1 MHNGKSVTI
10 MRIHEDV
17 QAVLNAAYQEAKRKK
32 HEFLTPEHVLY
43 SALFFE
49 SPRLILEECGVDP
62 DEIIKNLEGYFET
75 HVPVVDAAEPV
86 QSVMFQQAIERAV
99 FHTQSSQKQ
108 EVDLGDLIV
117 SIFQEE
123 EAFGSYYLKRAGIT
137 QYNLLNAVSHSAA
150 VETGDD
156 RKSAG
161 GTEEKPE
168 EGTPGGRGGKQKK
181 RPSALESFTT
191 ELTAMAK
198 EGLLEPLIGR
208 EEVIERIVQ
217 VLCRRLK
224 NNPVL
229 VGDAGVGKTAL
240 AEGLAQRI
248 AEGSVPEVLT
258 GFEIYSL
265 DMGGMIAGTRFR
277 GDFEERMKQV
287 IAELKK
293 KEKVVLFIDEI
304 HTVIGA
310 GAVSGGT
317 MDASN
322 LLKPALQTGKLRCIG
337 STTFEEFK
345 KFFDKDRALS
355 RRFQKIEV
363 LEPTIPETEQI
374 LEGIKGKFEDYHRVR
389 YTPEGLKAAV
399 ALSDQYIT
407 ERHLPDKAIDVMDEA
422 GAYIRMR
429 NFKENRE
436 TEEPIEIT
444 EDIIEMVVS
453 KIARIPE
460 KRVTTDEK
468 TILKDL
474 EDRLRGEVYG
484 QDKAISEVVQAVK
497 RSRAGFRDA
506 DKPVAS
512 FLFIGPT
519 GVGKTELARQLA
531 STLGIA
537 LHRFDMSEY
546 QEKHTVARLIGSPPG
561 YVGYEEGGLLTDAIR
576 KTPHA
581 VLLLDEV
588 EKAHQDIFNVL
599 LQMMDY
605 ATVTDNTGRK
615 ADFRNV
621 IIIMTSNAGARE
633 IGKALI
639 GFGEQEIGAS
649 ALKEAVEK
657 IFTPEFRNRLDKVV
671 AFAHLSK
678 EIILM
683 IVDKEIR
690 KFQAQLAE
698 KQVVLRVTDEC
709 RNFLAEE
716 GYSNEF
722 GARNI
727 ARIVQD
733 KIKSFFVDA
742 VLFGELSS
750 GGKAVADIEKGDVL
764 IRVES

>member
-1 MHNGKSVTI
+1 

-17 QAVLNAAYQEAKRKK
+17 QAVLNAAYQEAKLKK
-32 HEFLTPEHVLY
+32 HEYLTPEHVLY
-43 SALFFE
+43 SALFFDQ
-49 SPRLILEECGVDP
+49 PRFILEECGADP
-62 DEIIKNLEGYFET
+62 DEVLKNIEGYLQK
-75 HVPVVDAAEPV
+75 HVPVVEGGEPV
-86 QSVMFQQAIERAV
+86 QSVMFQQTIERAV
-99 FHTQSSQKQ
+99 FHTQSSQKE

-123 EAFGSYYLKRAGIT
+123 EAFGAYYLKKAGIT
-137 QYNLLNAVSHSAA
+137 QYKLLQAVSHAA
-150 VETGDD
+150 APEG
-156 RKSAG
+156 
-161 GTEEKPE
+161 EEHS
-168 EGTPGGRGGKQKK
+168 TVPGGIAGKPADEAGQEGKK
-181 RPSALESFTT
+181 KRRPSALESFTT
-191 ELTAMAK
+191 ELTSLAR
-198 EGLLEPLIGR
+198 EGALEPLIGR
-208 EEVIERIVQ
+208 DDVLERTVQ

-229 VGDAGVGKTAL
+229 VGDPGVGKTAL

-248 AEGSVPEVLT
+248 ADARVPEVLKD
-258 GFEIYSL
+258 FEIFAL
-265 DMGGMIAGTRFR
+265 DMGGMLAGTRYR

-293 KEKVVLFIDEI
+293 KEKVILFIDEI

-337 STTFEEFK
+337 STTFDEFK

-363 LEPTIPETEQI
+363 LEPSMEETEQI
-374 LEGIKGKFEDYHRVR
+374 LHGIKAKFEEYHNVS
-389 YTPEGLKAAV
+389 YTPEGIKAAV

-429 NFKENRE
+429 NFKENAE
-436 TEEPIEIT
+436 SAEPIEIG
-444 EDIIEMVVS
+444 EEVIELVVS

-460 KRVTTDEK
+460 KRVSSDEK
-468 TILKDL
+468 TVLIDLGKRLKD
-474 EDRLRGEVYG
+474 EVFG
-484 QDKAISEVVQAVK
+484 QDPAIEEVVQAVK
-497 RSRAGFRDA
+497 RSRAGFREA

-519 GVGKTELARQLA
+519 GVGKTELAKQLA
-531 STLGIA
+531 ASLGIA
-537 LHRFDMSEY
+537 MHRFDMSEY

-581 VLLLDEV
+581 VLLLDEI
-588 EKAHQDIFNVL
+588 EKAHQDVFNIL

-639 GFGEQEIGAS
+639 GFGEQSVDSTAMK
-649 ALKEAVEK
+649 AAVEQ

-671 AFAHLSK
+671 TFSHLNK

-683 IVDKEIR
+683 IVDKELR
-690 KFQAQLAE
+690 KFQAQLE
-698 KQVVLRVTDEC
+698 DKGVELRVTDEC

-716 GYSNEF
+716 GYSGEF

-727 ARIVQD
+727 GRIVQD
-733 KIKSFFVDA
+733 KVKTFFVDA
-742 VLFGELSS
+742 VLFGELKE
-750 GGKAVADIEKGDVL
+750 GGKAVADLEKGDVV